1 MFCLFLAEKLRE
13 KISINFISIWKVN
26 NLRFSGVSKLKKV
39 PLIDPPPPVD
49 WTLPL
54 PFLWKNSILFM
65 FLSKSNFPIYNLE
78 KVAKKYCTLEAL
90 EMDSFFLLKLC
101 KKSMTDLFRF
111 FFFFYFGHT
120 LVKTIQLLVKLQTF
134 QTNFKGRLQK
144 KFFPRLYIEVA
155 LYRQGIQNEKSLF
168 DVRFAL
174 YSEFTLTQLPLYT
187 LGRH

>member
-111 FFFFYFGHT
+111 FFLNFI
-120 LVKTIQLLVKLQTF
+120 LAILLWKQYNCWF
-134 QTNFKGRLQK
+134 SCKHFKQISRGDCK
-144 KFFPRLYIEVA
+144 KSF
-155 LYRQGIQNEKSLF
+155 SL
-168 DVRFAL
+168 D
-174 YSEFTLTQLPLYT
+174 FT
-187 LGRH
+187 RI